1 MSLQSIPLTPPRLAA
16 VSLSSGWHQL
26 WMRFRLDRPLSI
38 DAAPLTLTMLVDGT
52 GTDDRLQ
59 FALTVS
65 RRQLRRYFV
74 IDHGAGHVHDLDGE
88 GFAMGERVI
97 VVPFDEHW
105 LASVR
110 PPMSFGAL
118 LSHDASDTTER
129 FPVSVLGELR

>member
-1 MSLQSIPLTPPRLAA
+1 MSLQSLPYTPPRLAA
-16 VSLSSGWHQL
+16 VSLSSGWNQV
-26 WMRFRLDRPLSI
+26 WMRFRLDQPLSI
-38 DAAPLTLTMLVDGT
+38 DAAPLTLTMLIEGT

-74 IDHGAGHVHDLDGE
+74 IDHGADHVHYLDGD
-88 GFAMGERVI
+88 GFAIGERVI

-110 PPMSFGAL
+110 SPMSFGAL
-118 LSHDASDTTER
+118 ISADASDATGR

>member
-1 MSLQSIPLTPPRLAA
+1 MSLQSSPHTPPCLAA
-16 VSLSSGWHQL
+16 VSLSSGWNQV
-26 WMRFRLDRPLSI
+26 WMRFRLDRPLPI

-74 IDHGAGHVHDLDGE
+74 IDHGADHVHDLDGE

-105 LASVR
+105 LASIR

-118 LSHDASDTTER
+118 LSYDASDATDQ